1 MIEVKVPALG
11 ESIMSARVAKL
22 LVAPGDSVKKDDNL
36 CLLDTEKISLEVIAP
51 ENGVLTQWQV
61 KEGDDVQVGGL
72 LGIIDEHATAAA
84 DNQPKKAMEAT
95 VVATPGQRPA
105 EFSDKKEIK
114 APSENISSAAS
125 SAAQP
130 AAQSQPQ
137 LTPMPHAQAYHMP
150 PHVTDERGEERVK
163 MSKLRE
169 AIARRLKY
177 SQNNAATLSTFNEVD
192 MSSLIEMRQLHRER
206 FQKEYGTKL
215 GFMSFFVK
223 AVCAALKSFPIVNA
237 EISGNEVIYKNYYD
251 IGIAVGS
258 PTGLVVPV
266 LKDADKK
273 SFAVIEKAI
282 SEFGSKAE
290 GGQLTL
296 ADLAGGTFTITN
308 GGIFGSMLSTP
319 ILNPPQSAILGM
331 HKIQERAVVKNGM
344 IAIAPVMYLALSYDH
359 RIIDGREAVSFLTE
373 VKNLLERPERLMLEI

>member
-72 LGIIDEHATAAA
+72 LGIIDEHAIATA
-84 DNQPKKAMEAT
+84 DNKPKKAMEAP
-95 VVATPGQRPA
+95 VATSPA
-105 EFSDKKEIK
+105 KLDESAHNKKMKE
-114 APSENISSAAS
+114 ASEDSLPSAAPTS
-125 SAAQP
+125 LQSP
-130 AAQSQPQ
+130 AQ
-137 LTPMPHAQAYHMP
+137 LTPMPQVQTYHMP

-282 SEFGSKAE
+282 SEFGIKAE

-373 VKNLLERPERLMLEI
+373 V